1 MSVPQQLGELP
12 SVPARTVR
20 PADFRYAATDQHQQW
35 QVWVETTTRRPI
47 LELELEITYPP
58 GVRQRSDFRGYMFRL
73 ALEWTTNEADRLNNV
88 FTSELTQE
96 SGVLPANKHIQP
108 LQLIVPLSMSD
119 ERDDV

>member
-1 MSVPQQLGELP
+1 MRNKKNIAVRL
-12 SVPARTVR
+12 TVL
-20 PADFRYAATDQHQQW
+20 AAAVFGATLAHAAST
-35 QVWVETTTRRPI
+35 VTPGVFKVGM
-47 LELELEITYPP
+47 EITYPP
-58 GVRQRSDFRGYMFRL
+58 RVRQRSDFRGYMFRL

-96 SGVLPANKHIQP
+96 SGVLLANKHIQP

>member
-12 SVPARTVR
+12 CVPARTVR
-20 PADFRYAATDQHQQW
+20 PADFSYAATYQHRLW

-47 LELELEITYPP
+47 LELEITYPP

-73 ALEWTTNEADRLNNV
+73 ALEWPTNEADRLNNV